1 MDSTPQPTIT
11 STTQVPTAPTK
22 SGFDFM
28 GILPLGL
35 IFVVFYFLVFRP
47 QQQKIKE
54 QKSMLEALKRGDR
67 VVTESGIIG
76 TILKF
81 DGERE
86 VCLEIAD
93 NVEVRFLKT
102 SIAAVLTKGSDESKT
117 PTEIKVL
124 PRKKTQK
131 K

>member
-1 MDSTPQPTIT
+1 MDSTPQPTIA
-11 STTQVPTAPTK
+11 STTQAPIAPTK

-47 QQQKIKE
+47 QQQKVKE

-76 TILKF
+76 TIVKF

-117 PTEIKVL
+117 PNEIKVL